1 MGLSGLVG
9 SGAVKGLE
17 DIITEQLL
25 QAKAAEEQRRA
36 QAQEALQQ
44 QRIDQD
50 SAQHEDVMGLNTRA
64 ADRMD
69 AQRRDE
75 NNRAG
80 VADMMAQ
87 RQMMDA
93 QDARAAQDA
102 GMESIAGDT
111 TLPPALQQLAGV
123 VRRSGGAFKPG
134 AIDTGD
140 FADPAAKQNADLA
153 QYEARKKIDLKYTR
167 PTGGDS
173 KQWLLRDGVPVHD
186 APRPGDTPYDRSR
199 TGERQVL
206 SSDANNIA
214 DIDNSIAMLDT
225 LKEGIGATGA
235 SSGMSAAMPNW
246 VTETTGIG
254 EDAKK
259 RQAMING
266 AKQIIGKALE
276 GGVLRKED
284 EAKYEKILPT
294 LSDDPAV
301 AQSKIEQLRA
311 TLEAK
316 RETTLEALG
325 QAGYGVERMR
335 RPASGQPKP
344 ASSHGPSIGTER
356 VINGTNAVWDG
367 KGWVAK

>member
-50 SAQHEDVMGLNTRA
+50 AAQHEDVMGLNTRA

-167 PTGGDS
+167 PTGGDGGG
-173 KQWLLRDGVPVHD
+173 KPQWLVRGGEVVQDAYKPGDKPYDAVQARNAVPSGGATEAADTAAEVARIATALRNHPGLPSAFGTLDSKIPTFRQSTADAEVLRDSL
-186 APRPGDTPYDRSR
+186 RSLL
-199 TGERQVL
+199 TLENMGKMKGVL
-206 SSDANNIA
+206 SDADMRIIA
-214 DIDNSIAMLDT
+214 NASTTLNANMGDASARAELDR
-225 LKEGIGATGA
+225 LIQVMGKASEGGGAAGPMPGPVPSHGAAAPGVRKFNPATG
-235 SSGMSAAMPNW
+235 
-246 VTETTGIG
+246 
-254 EDAKK
+254 K
-259 RQAMING
+259 
-266 AKQIIGKALE
+266 LE
-276 GGVLRKED
+276 
-284 EAKYEKILPT
+284 P
-294 LSDDPAV
+294 
-301 AQSKIEQLRA
+301 
-311 TLEAK
+311 
-316 RETTLEALG
+316 
-325 QAGYGVERMR
+325 M
-335 RPASGQPKP
+335 
-344 ASSHGPSIGTER
+344 
-356 VINGTNAVWDG
+356 
-367 KGWVAK
+367 